1 MLKRHDPFWPPT
13 ARLPSWCSGPRSFP
27 SACPLWAGWPCRPPT
42 ARVLRGARRARG
54 RRASRL
60 AGRRGDR
67 RWPSRG
73 GPSFHR
79 PTRWGRTEQA
89 AGTRDPRGVPRRG
102 AAQVHSAQV
111 HCRQN
116 VCEEGDGQQ
125 GGHIT
130 PGVDI
135 TTSPRARHRPLYRRM
150 TRRGITTID
159 RDSGPA
165 ALGPTRRVVAPEV
178 IRVPVEPHRFGAADG
193 TVSGG
198 TQRVRFC
205 IRPLRCVS
213 ATAVV

>member
-1 MLKRHDPFWPPT
+1 MQRAEKFSV
-13 ARLPSWCSGPRSFP
+13 RLPVVGRVAVPPPDQLAFGLGVLAGVGLVDWPVAVAIGVGQAVVARHFTDQHAGAEP
-27 SACPLWAGWPCRPPT
+27 SRPPEREIP
-42 ARVLRGARRARG
+42 A
-54 RRASRL
+54 AS
-60 AGRRGDR
+60 
-67 RWPSRG
+67 
-73 GPSFHR
+73 
-79 PTRWGRTEQA
+79 
-89 AGTRDPRGVPRRG
+89 PRRG

-125 GGHIT
+125 GGHIR

-135 TTSPRARHRPLYRRM
+135 TTSPRARHRQLYRRM

-213 ATAVV
+213 ASATAVV